1 MADENDPRIYF
12 AAERTLLAWLRTGIG
27 IIGLGFVIARFGL
40 FLRFAAQAVHEP
52 HPNLHSTEIGV
63 LLTTLGGVVIAG
75 ATWNHARYT
84 KTLNFS
90 QKPPAYGT
98 SFAVTISCA
107 ISIAAFALAI
117 YLAFA

>member
-75 ATWNHARYT
+75 ATWNHARYA